1 MRWTRRIGTVRRR
14 EKDGGRRATLS
25 CVTSSLDE
33 LATWLATAT
42 RTVVLTGA
50 GISVA
55 SGLRPFR
62 GPDGVWTESPALA
75 GAMKAGAVMNEV
87 WRAFGP
93 MRDAVSRAEP
103 NAAHRALVTLESAAE
118 ARGGAFVV
126 ITQNVDGLH
135 ARAGQRTLV
144 ELHGNL
150 LRTRCSSCDAA
161 STSDAVPHVAPPTC
175 PSCGAELRPDIVL
188 FDEAIGAREEVEA
201 KRAFR
206 GADLFV
212 AIGTSGTVWPAASFG
227 RWAKFEGARTALVNL
242 TPLEGPDPG
251 YDRVVLGPADEL
263 VPRLV
268 R

>member
-1 MRWTRRIGTVRRR
+1 VG
-14 EKDGGRRATLS
+14 EGEGEGEGLPACATLS
-25 CVTSSLDE
+25 GVTEAIDE
-33 LATWLATAT
+33 LAGWLRTAS

-62 GPDGVWTESPALA
+62 GPDGLWTENPELA
-75 GAMKAGAVMNEV
+75 GAMKAGVSMAEV

-93 MRDAVSRAEP
+93 MRDAISLAHP
-103 NAAHRALVTLESAAE
+103 NPAHFALVALEAA
-118 ARGGAFVV
+118 AASRGASLLV

-135 ARAGQRTLV
+135 GRAGQRSLV

-150 LRTRCSSCDAA
+150 LRTRCSVCDAA
-161 STSDAVPHVAPPTC
+161 PTADAVPHVSPPPC
-175 PSCGAELRPDIVL
+175 SRCGAALRPDIVL
-188 FDEAIGAREEVEA
+188 FDEAIGAREEVDS

-206 GADLFV
+206 DADLFV
-212 AIGTSGTVWPAASFG
+212 AIGTSGTVSPAASFA
-227 RWAKFEGARTALVNL
+227 RWAKFERARTALVNL

-251 YDRVVLGPADEL
+251 YDRVLLGPADEL
-263 VPRLV
+263 LPRLV